1 MTANGSSAK
10 ALRDVRRAQSR
21 RKAGGHL
28 MSSVSLLRAPVV
40 SSSVVMAWSVHDVVE
55 CQPAGR
61 ASVIVLGEARVG
73 RVFRDGNRG
82 IVVVKHFVLRGSAF
96 GGLDNQRSPVFLKKL
111 VTAALSVML

>member
-1 MTANGSSAK
+1 
-10 ALRDVRRAQSR
+10 
-21 RKAGGHL
+21 

-40 SSSVVMAWSVHDVVE
+40 SSSVVMAWSVHDVAE

-82 IVVVKHFVLRGSAF
+82 IVVVKHSSCVARLLVDWTIRG
-96 GGLDNQRSPVFLKKL
+96 
-111 VTAALSVML
+111 ALSF

>member
-1 MTANGSSAK
+1 
-10 ALRDVRRAQSR
+10 
-21 RKAGGHL
+21 

-55 CQPAGR
+55 CQPADR

-82 IVVVKHFVLRGSAF
+82 IVVVKHSSCVARLLVDWTIRGALS
-96 GGLDNQRSPVFLKKL
+96 FLKKL